1 MRYFKVGGRISATDA
16 AAVAE
21 VAVATARQQPVLL
34 AVTTLMQIINVHVY
48 AVNGSSCFLRKQN

>member
-16 AAVAE
+16 AAVAAVAE

-34 AVTTLMQIINVHVY
+34 AVTTLM
-48 AVNGSSCFLRKQN
+48 

>member
-34 AVTTLMQIINVHVY
+34 AVTTLM
-48 AVNGSSCFLRKQN
+48 